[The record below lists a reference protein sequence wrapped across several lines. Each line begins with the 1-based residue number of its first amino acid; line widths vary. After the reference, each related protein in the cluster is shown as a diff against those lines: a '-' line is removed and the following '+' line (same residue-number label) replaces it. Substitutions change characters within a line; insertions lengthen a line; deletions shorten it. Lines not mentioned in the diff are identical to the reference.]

1 MGPIR
6 GSMTRVIAIM
16 AVVAAASASPAWA
29 QSPPSTATVPHSQ
42 TLAEVAKA
50 EEARRKGVRKP
61 ARVYTNGS
69 LTPDITKGGAAAP
82 APAIPDAGNKS
93 PAAPGTPPAPDAAAV
108 KDQAYWAGRMKAA
121 QAQLERSQILMD
133 SLQSR
138 INALTTDYVNRDD
151 PAQRAK
157 IETDRR
163 AALVELD
170 RVRKDVDDSG
180 KAIKA
185 LEDEARR
192 AGVPPGWLRPG
203 A

>member
-1 MGPIR
+1 
-6 GSMTRVIAIM
+6 MTRVIAII
-16 AVVAAASASPAWA
+16 AAVAAACASPAWA
-29 QSPPSTATVPHSQ
+29 QSPTSTATSPQSQ
-42 TLAEVAKA
+42 TLAEIAKA
-50 EEARRKGVRKP
+50 EEARRKSVRKP
-61 ARVYTNGS
+61 AKVFTNGS
-69 LTPDITKGGAAAP
+69 LRPDISPSTGSTPSAPTP
-82 APAIPDAGNKS
+82 APATPEAGNKT
-93 PAAPGTPPAPDAAAV
+93 PPAPGTPPAPDAAAV
-108 KDQAYWAGRMKAA
+108 KDQAYWSGRMKAA

-157 IETDRR
+157 IEGDRK
-163 AALVELD
+163 AALAELE
-170 RVRKDVDDSG
+170 RVRKEVDDAG

-185 LEDEARR
+185 LEDDARR

>member
-1 MGPIR
+1 
-6 GSMTRVIAIM
+6 MTRIIVII
-16 AVVAAASASPAWA
+16 AVVAAAASPALA
-29 QSPPSTATVPHSQ
+29 QSTPSTATSPQSQ

-50 EEARRKGVRKP
+50 EEARRKAVRKP
-61 ARVYTNGS
+61 AKVYTNGN
-69 LTPDITKGGAAAP
+69 LRPDISKGSVSSAPVPTPAAP
-82 APAIPDAGNKS
+82 AAGNKT

-108 KDQAYWAGRMKAA
+108 KDQAYWAGRMKTA
-121 QAQLERSQILMD
+121 QAQLERAQLLLD

-138 INALTTDYVNRDD
+138 INALTTDFVNRDD

-157 IETDRR
+157 VDADRK
-163 AALVELD
+163 AALAELE